1 MQDGSS
7 EVSAVEVKA
16 AREVERIFSA
26 MALGAKS
33 IARLEGA
40 LTWEKKP
47 TSDAKRT
54 PPGSKALPALPA
66 NAGSSRPVELLAA
79 QGAVR
84 WKESSKQTIDKL
96 LEEKR
101 GARLWFV

>member
-33 IARLEGA
+33 IARLEGP

-47 TSDAKRT
+47 TSEAKRT

-66 NAGSSRPVELLAA
+66 NAGSSRPVELLTA